1 MGNHMWA
8 YMRRLLQALAEAGP
22 QLPAQDLQQL
32 MGPTGFVM
40 WTETTRL
47 PRHRPSPGDLARTVD
62 TLPVPIESPAE
73 VEALRREPVGAV
85 LAATQ

>member
-22 QLPAQDLQQL
+22 QPPAQDLQQL

-47 PRHRPSPGDLARTVD
+47 PRHRPSPADLVRTVD
-62 TLPVPIESPAE
+62 TVPVPIESPPE
-73 VEALRREPVGAV
+73 VEALRPEPVGAV
-85 LAATQ
+85 LASTQ